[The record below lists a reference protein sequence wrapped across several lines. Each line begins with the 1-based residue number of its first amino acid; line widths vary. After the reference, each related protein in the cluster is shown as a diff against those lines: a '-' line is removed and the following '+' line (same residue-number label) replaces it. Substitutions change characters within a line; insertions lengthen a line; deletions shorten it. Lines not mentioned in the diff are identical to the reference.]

1 MLAYLKTPC
10 ILQFNRSSTFAMF
23 FLHFYKFFANIKKT
37 HVHTQHSYNLFKSNQ
52 WTFKHVKETRNPS
65 IKSFKCAMKLHTC
78 DKICKKKKNTNITK
92 KNFKNKISSV
102 KIFNS
107 FNLRHKDRVL
117 STFNSQ

>member
-52 WTFKHVKETRNPS
+52 WTFKHVRETRNPS
-65 IKSFKCAMKLHTC
+65 IKSSLSSNVQWNYTC
-78 DKICKKKKNTNITK
+78 VIKYVKKKKYEYNK
-92 KNFKNKISSV
+92 KEF
-102 KIFNS
+102 
-107 FNLRHKDRVL
+107 
-117 STFNSQ
+117 